1 MADAFGAWLLTMVE
15 LSSLPER
22 FGNVAK

>member
-1 MADAFGAWLLTMVE
+1 MTDALGAWLLTTVE

>member
-1 MADAFGAWLLTMVE
+1 MADALGAWLLTMVE